1 MGFFLQSLIG
11 QNYILTHLVILPYF
25 PHFFKKG
32 NVVTSHFFG
41 NKREIRALLP

>member
-32 NVVTSHFFG
+32 NVTSHFFG